1 MRILLVE
8 DELDLA
14 EAIAEGLD
22 LDGYSVEIAS
32 DGIRASELLAYETFD
47 LVLLDLN
54 LPGRDG
60 IDILRDLRSRDVET
74 KVLVLSARDAVESR
88 VKGLDAGAND
98 YLVKPFAFA
107 ELEARVRN
115 LMRWEFVNRDS
126 VLVAG
131 GLTFDTRSRTVRARG
146 AEVPL
151 RRKELDILEI
161 FMLRPDEV
169 ISQEELLERAWGS
182 DRNMFS
188 NAVRVHISALRKKLG
203 SALGYDP
210 IQTFVGKGYM
220 LRKGEGAAENE

>member
-8 DELDLA
+8 DERDLA

-22 LDGYSVEIAS
+22 LDGYSVEIVS
-32 DGIRASELLAYETFD
+32 DGILASELLTYEKFD

-54 LPGRDG
+54 LPGKDG
-60 IDILRDLRSRDVET
+60 IDILRDLRSRDTET

-115 LMRWEFVNRDS
+115 LMRWEFTNRNS

-131 GLTFDTRSRTVRARG
+131 ELLIRYARQNRARM
-146 AEVPL
+146 
-151 RRKELDILEI
+151 RD
-161 FMLRPDEV
+161 
-169 ISQEELLERAWGS
+169 
-182 DRNMFS
+182 
-188 NAVRVHISALRKKLG
+188 G
-203 SALGYDP
+203 SAAQAQGD
-210 IQTFVGKGYM
+210 
-220 LRKGEGAAENE
+220 

>member
-8 DELDLA
+8 DERDLA

-22 LDGYSVEIAS
+22 LDGYSVEIVS
-32 DGIRASELLAYETFD
+32 DGILASELLTYEKFD

-54 LPGRDG
+54 LPGKDG
-60 IDILRDLRSRDVET
+60 IDILRDLRSRDTET

-115 LMRWEFVNRDS
+115 LMRWEFTNRNN

-131 GLTFDTRSRTVRARG
+131 ELSFDTRARTVHACG
-146 AEVPL
+146 TEVPL
-151 RRKELDILEI
+151 RRKEIDILETL
-161 FMLRPDEV
+161 MLHPDEPV
-169 ISQEELLERAWGS
+169 SQEELLERAWGS

-203 SALGYDP
+203 AALGYDP

-220 LRKGEGAAENE
+220 LRKGEGGAGK